1 MTHGNR
7 VRGVKGLRLSRRSLI
22 RGAFGTA
29 LGLPMLECMLN
40 GNGTALA
47 GGGSLPKRY
56 FLMHCPTS
64 LVTSGSTSEG
74 LTPTVAGFGYDVRPV
89 LQPFADEDV
98 AGDIS
103 VISGLFAAPL
113 DVPGGYN
120 VDYHGQAPFAL
131 MTGLR
136 SGFSGVT
143 WRPQGWSADQIARQ
157 RMAPTTQFPFLY
169 YQLDSQTGGT
179 VVSYEETQGYDDE
192 PDVVYRGIDPQT
204 SPALAYGQLF
214 TGFAPP
220 SDTPDPQ
227 AELERRLRMSS
238 LSYAKDGI
246 GSLRARLGKAD
257 QQTLDEHLERV
268 RELERRLEAGT
279 GLVSPSC
286 HDPMHSSG
294 DPPDVSVDVPDQ
306 AERASRFIELIELA
320 FACDMTRVMTLG
332 GASVMTG
339 SGMRNPA
346 WNRIGGLHGEVQ
358 HASDQANLDAANR
371 WFVDVYARIVARLK
385 ATPEGEGNV
394 LDSTA
399 AIFMM
404 EGGKG
409 LSPDPQRSGDGGADP
424 NHSVDN
430 AVAFLAG
437 RVGGLAPGQHLN
449 LTGQDLH
456 PSRVITTA
464 YQALGLEPTL
474 GEISGAI
481 EALFG

>member
-1 MTHGNR
+1 MTRAQR
-7 VRGVKGLRLSRRSLI
+7 VRGIKGPRLSRRSLI

-29 LGLPMLECMLN
+29 LGLPLLECMLN
-40 GNGTALA
+40 DNGTALA
-47 GGGSLPKRY
+47 GGAALPKRY

-64 LVTSGSTSEG
+64 LVTSGSTTEG
-74 LTPTVAGFGYDVRPV
+74 LTPTLSGFGYDLRPV
-89 LQPFADEDV
+89 LQPFADRDV

-120 VDYHGQAPFAL
+120 VDYHGQAPYAV

-143 WRPQGWSADQIARQ
+143 WRPQGWSADQLVVQ
-157 RMAPTTQFPFLY
+157 RMAPTTKFPFLY

-179 VVSYEETQGYDDE
+179 VVSYEQTEGFDDE
-192 PDVVYRGIDPQT
+192 PDIVYRGIDPQT
-204 SPALAYGQLF
+204 SPALAYSQLF

-227 AELERRLRMSS
+227 AELEQRLRMSS
-238 LSYAKDGI
+238 LSYAKEGI
-246 GSLRARLGKAD
+246 GSLRARLGAAD
-257 QQTLDEHLERV
+257 QRTLDEHLERV
-268 RELERRLEAGT
+268 RELERRLESGT
-279 GLVSPSC
+279 GQVSPSC
-286 HDPMHSSG
+286 HDPMHPSS
-294 DPPDVSVDVPDQ
+294 DPADVSTDVPDQ
-306 AERASRFIELIELA
+306 DARAARFVELIELA
-320 FACDMTRVMTLG
+320 FACDMTRVVTLG

-371 WFVDVYARIVARLK
+371 WFVDVYARIVSRLK
-385 ATPEGEGNV
+385 ATPEGDGNA

-399 AIFMM
+399 ALFIM

-409 LSPDPQRSGDGGADP
+409 LSPDPQRSGDGGGDP

-437 RVGGLAPGQHLN
+437 RVGGLAAGQHLN

-456 PSRVITTA
+456 PCKVITTA
-464 YQALGLEPTL
+464 FQALGLEPTL
-474 GEISGAI
+474 GEISGPI